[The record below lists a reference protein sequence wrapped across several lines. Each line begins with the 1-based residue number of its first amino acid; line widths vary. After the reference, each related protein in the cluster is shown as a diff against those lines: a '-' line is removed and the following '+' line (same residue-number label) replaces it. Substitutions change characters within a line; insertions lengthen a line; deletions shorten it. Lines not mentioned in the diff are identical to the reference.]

1 MTPEHNKTYPNCP
14 DIILK
19 SLKEEFNAK
28 VYEHNTKVYEHT
40 NSNTVNM
47 YTYMQDAV
55 KWYEFRQ

>member
-1 MTPEHNKTYPNCP
+1 MTPEHNKIYSNCP

-55 KWYEFRQ
+55 K